1 MLPTKPKVSDVK
13 EWLTLYSSDKVV
25 VQEADI
31 DSAFRRVKPAGE
43 KNYKYFWGETAW
55 SDSARFASDY
65 DFGAWEASLS

>member
-31 DSAFRRVKPAGE
+31 DSAFRRVIPAGG
-43 KNYKYFWGETAW
+43 KPKYFWGETAW

-65 DFGAWEASLS
+65 DFGAWEASLA